1 MKYTVT
7 FTQYY
12 EFEVEAKTVEE
23 AEEKG
28 EERFRDLML
37 RPIARTDYD
46 DYEVFPD
53 YDDDSYEDEQENEV

>member
-23 AEEKG
+23 AEEK
-28 EERFRDLML
+28 
-37 RPIARTDYD
+37 ARSASVT
-46 DYEVFPD
+46 
-53 YDDDSYEDEQENEV
+53 

>member
-46 DYEVFPD
+46 ECEVDPD
-53 YDDDSYEDEQENEV
+53 YDDDSYEDEQEDEV

>member
-1 MKYTVT
+1 MIYTVT

-46 DYEVFPD
+46 ECEIDPYE
-53 YDDDSYEDEQENEV
+53 DDDCDEDEQEDEE